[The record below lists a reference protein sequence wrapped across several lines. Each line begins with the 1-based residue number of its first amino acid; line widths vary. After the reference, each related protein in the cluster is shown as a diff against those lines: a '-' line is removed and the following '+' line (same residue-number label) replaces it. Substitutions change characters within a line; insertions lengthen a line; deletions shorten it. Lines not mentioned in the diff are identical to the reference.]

1 MDDGLR
7 FQLAPERPL
16 LVGRSVFLST
26 SIPDPARWDGYADPL
41 EITDAVVAF
50 ARACLTGG
58 LRVVTAAHPTIAP
71 LLLYVAAE
79 LPSEHAARVVI
90 YQSELFGEV
99 LPPATRRFA
108 QEGIGEM
115 VWTSAGPGD
124 EPAPGRWDESLR
136 RMRVQML
143 RESEPAAAAFVGGM
157 DGIADEFALFGEI
170 RPEAPVYPLAGPG
183 GEARRL
189 LEEMAEPPLAEL
201 RDGRVYPT
209 VWNRVLDD
217 LEERL

>member
-7 FQLAPERPL
+7 FHAPPERPAL
-16 LVGRSVFLST
+16 AGHSVFLST
-26 SIPDPARWDGYADPL
+26 SIPDPTRWSGYADPL

-58 LRVVTAAHPTIAP
+58 LKVVTAAHPTIAP

-90 YQSELFGEV
+90 YQSELFDDV

-108 QEGIGEM
+108 EEGIGQV
-115 VWTSAGPGD
+115 VWTLAEPGE
-124 EPAPGRWDESLR
+124 EPVPGRWNESLR
-136 RMRVQML
+136 RMRIQML
-143 RESEPAAAAFVGGM
+143 DESMPAAAAFVGGM
-157 DGIADEFALFGEI
+157 NGIADEFDLFGEL
-170 RPEAPVYPLAGPG
+170 RPQAPVYPLAGPG

-189 LEEMAEPPLAEL
+189 LEEMTEPPLSEL